1 MNTVHRIYGDRIQL
15 ILFSHDK
22 TVGNLP
28 QAVSQEDISKLFNK
42 ICPVTEVYVPGATP
56 TGAFVQIT
64 LTAYILLLPTLV
76 SSTFTFCMSLGMCAT
91 CIPSLFGTTNLIAM
105 IICFPTSLA

>member
-64 LTAYILLLPTLV
+64 LTAYILLLQAYTEALQ
-76 SSTFTFCMSLGMCAT
+76 SSMSMETDHL
-91 CIPSLFGTTNLIAM
+91 SLNV
-105 IICFPTSLA
+105 